1 MYNVIPFLL
10 VAVFGIE
17 LGMILV
23 RLADTL
29 GIEIP
34 MIHILFMLLLS
45 IILYFYAGTVYV
57 LKTKSRSFCNWITRG
72 YKPTILSYLV
82 ILLWPFYGLFFACM
96 DLHHALSSRNY
107 NKDL

>member
-1 MYNVIPFLL
+1 MFNIIPFLL

-29 GIEIP
+29 GIGISTV
-34 MIHILFMLLLS
+34 HILFMILLF
-45 IILYFYAGTVYV
+45 IFFYFYSGVQYV
-57 LKTKSRSFCNWITRG
+57 LKTKSRSFCNWITHV
-72 YKPTILSYLV
+72 YKPTYICYMV
-82 ILLWPFYGLFFACM
+82 IILWPIFGLVFACK